1 MTLHGLYILIV
12 ILLLVL
18 AVWLVLRTLQ
28 KIQQQYGESLKKR
41 KKHGA
46 IPSHFRKKPIQQQ
59 QIQRMESHISITRR
73 TLLVLFLIVGVCAAV
88 IPYLASTAPAV
99 LPVIIAAVSVILGIA
114 AKPIIE
120 NITCGLVLSFG
131 KLARIGDTVL
141 IDNEYG
147 VIVDLTLTH
156 CVVRRWDSLRYVV
169 PNSSMMTKEFVNYSL
184 NDNNRWVHVEFWV
197 DYHADLQLVEQLATE
212 APLGSAYY
220 SDRDKPR
227 FWVVGTERD
236 AVKCMIVAWATWPSD
251 GWGLALD
258 IRKALVKKLQ
268 EHNIT
273 THTHR
278 IHMDSTSPQPVPN
291 LGNA

>member
-1 MTLHGLYILIV
+1 MPLHQLYILV
-12 ILLLVL
+12 VGVLLLL
-18 AVWLVLRTLQ
+18 AVWPVLRALQ
-28 KIQQQYGESLKKR
+28 KIQEQHGESLKKR

-46 IPSHFRKKPIQQQ
+46 IPAQLRRKPIQEQ

-73 TLLVLFLIVGVCAAV
+73 TLLVLFLISGICLAA
-88 IPYLASTAPAV
+88 IPYMASTAPAV
-99 LPVIIAAVSVILGIA
+99 LPVILAAFSVIMGIA

-147 VIVDLTLTH
+147 VIEDLTLTH
-156 CVVRRWDSLRYVV
+156 CIVRRWDSLRYVV

-184 NDNNRWVHVEFWV
+184 NDNHRWVHVEFWV
-197 DYHADLQLVEQLATE
+197 DYNADLQLVEQLAKE
-212 APLGSAYY
+212 APLGSPYY
-220 SDRDKPR
+220 SDRDTPR
-227 FWVVGTERD
+227 FWVAETERD
-236 AVKCMIVAWATWPSD
+236 AIKCMVVAWATWPSD

-268 EHNIT
+268 EHHIT

-278 IHMDSTSPQPVPN
+278 VHMDAAS
-291 LGNA
+291 L

>member
-1 MTLHGLYILIV
+1 MTLHTFYILTIA
-12 ILLLVL
+12 LLVL
-18 AVWLVLRTLQ
+18 TAIWFVLRTLQ
-28 KIQQQYGESLKKR
+28 KIQKQHGDLLKKR

-46 IPSHFRKKPIQQQ
+46 IPSKLRTKPIQEQQ
-59 QIQRMESHISITRR
+59 LQRMESHISITRR
-73 TLLVLFLIVGVCAAV
+73 TLLVLFLITGICLAA
-88 IPYLASTAPAV
+88 IPYLASIAPTV
-99 LPVIIAAVSVILGIA
+99 LPIIIAAVSVILGVA

-141 IDNEYG
+141 IDNQYG
-147 VIVDLTLTH
+147 FIEDLTLTH
-156 CVVRRWDSLRYVV
+156 CIVRRWDSLRYVV

-197 DYHADLQLVEQLATE
+197 DYSTDLKLVEQLAVE
-212 APLGSAYY
+212 APLESPYY

-227 FWVVGTERD
+227 FWIADTERD

-251 GWGLALD
+251 GWALSLD
-258 IRKALVKKLQ
+258 IRKALIHKLQ

-278 IHMDSTSPQPVPN
+278 VQMESPPPKKDPTD
-291 LGNA
+291 

>member
-1 MTLHGLYILIV
+1 MTLHILYILMV
-12 ILLLVL
+12 ILLVLL
-18 AVWLVLRTLQ
+18 AVWPLLRALKKVQ
-28 KIQQQYGESLKKR
+28 EQHGESLRNR

-46 IPSHFRKKPIQQQ
+46 IPLKFRKNPIQQQ

-73 TLLVLFLIVGVCAAV
+73 TLLILFLIAGICVAA

-99 LPVIIAAVSVILGIA
+99 LPVLLAAVSVVLGIA

-147 VIVDLTLTH
+147 FIEDLTLTH

-197 DYHADLQLVEQLATE
+197 DYSADLQLVENIAVS
-212 APLGSAYY
+212 APLGSPYH
-220 SDRDKPR
+220 SDRDNKPR
-227 FWVVGTERD
+227 FWIADTERN
-236 AVKCMIVAWATWPSD
+236 AVKCMVVAWATWPSD
-251 GWGLALD
+251 GWALSLD

-273 THTHR
+273 THSHR
-278 IHMDSTSPQPVPN
+278 IHMDTPLKSS
-291 LGNA
+291 

>member
-1 MTLHGLYILIV
+1 MTLHGIYILIV
-12 ILLLVL
+12 ILLIVLV
-18 AVWLVLRTLQ
+18 VWPVLRALQ
-28 KIQQQYGESLKKR
+28 KIQEQHGESIKRR

-46 IPSHFRKKPIQQQ
+46 IPAALRRKPIQEQ

-73 TLLVLFLIVGVCAAV
+73 TLLVLFLIAGICAGA
-88 IPYLASTAPAV
+88 IPWLASTAPAV

-147 VIVDLTLTH
+147 VIEDLTLTH
-156 CVVRRWDSLRYVV
+156 CIVRRWDSLRYVV

-184 NDNNRWVHVEFWV
+184 NDNNRWVYVEFWV
-197 DYHADLQLVEQLATE
+197 DYRADLNLVEQLASE
-212 APLGSAYY
+212 APLVSPYY

-227 FWVVGTERD
+227 FWVADMERD
-236 AVKCMIVAWATWPSD
+236 AVKCMVVAWATWPSD
-251 GWGLALD
+251 GWALGLD
-258 IRKALVKKLQ
+258 IRKVLVKKLQ
-268 EHNIT
+268 QHNIT

-278 IHMDSTSPQPVPN
+278 VRMDSGPEPH
-291 LGNA
+291 A

>member
-1 MTLHGLYILIV
+1 MTLHSLYILIV
-12 ILLLVL
+12 ILLILP
-18 AVWLVLRTLQ
+18 AVWAILRALQ
-28 KIQQQYGESLKKR
+28 KIQTQYGESLKKR

-46 IPSHFRKKPIQQQ
+46 IPAALRKKPIQEQ

-73 TLLVLFLIVGVCAAV
+73 TLVVLFLVAGACLAA

-147 VIVDLTLTH
+147 VIEDLTLTH
-156 CVVRRWDSLRYVV
+156 CIVRRWDSLRYVV

-184 NDNNRWVHVEFWV
+184 NDNNRWVHVEFWI
-197 DYHADLQLVEQLATE
+197 DYRADLALVEKLATE
-212 APLGSAYY
+212 APLGSPYY
-220 SDRDKPR
+220 SDRDAPR
-227 FWVVGTERD
+227 FWVVDTERD
-236 AVKCMIVAWATWPSD
+236 AVKCMVVAWATWPSD
-251 GWGLALD
+251 GWALGLD

-278 IHMDSTSPQPVPN
+278 VHMDSSAT
-291 LGNA
+291 